1 MILIGQFDS
10 PFVRRVGIA
19 LRLYDLPFD
28 HRPWSVVGDFER
40 LVAIN
45 PTGSVPTL
53 VLDDGTALAESK
65 IILDHLDR
73 LVPQERQ
80 LWPEDRLGA
89 LRLLGFAMQLGDRIV
104 SLFYERRL
112 HAQVSEV
119 LQGRRERQIAGTLAM
134 LERERA
140 ARAAEW
146 WFGAELT
153 HADIAVACILRFLQ
167 DSLADLYDPARYP
180 ALAAHAARAE
190 ALAVFQDIFQPFTP
204 PA

>member
-53 VLDDGTALAESK
+53 VLDDGTAVAESK